1 MTDTSTQETLSR
13 LWVRALWTNPKTRV
27 GVQIL
32 QPDDSSGTIYLRF
45 YGEGHAL
52 CLEKRYPREQLEV
65 ALLEGKSM
73 ATLLGCTQQIRAS

>member
-1 MTDTSTQETLSR
+1 MTETTQDTLNR

-27 GVQIL
+27 SVQIL

-52 CLEKRYPREQLEV
+52 CLEKRYPPEQLEV
-65 ALLEGKSM
+65 ALLEGKNM
-73 ATLLGCTQQIRAS
+73 ATLLGCRIQIRTT